1 MSRLIAPGLIG
12 FYTHF
17 EATEIFATQGQEAP
31 FNVFSLLVAEER
43 LPDASEKPRYLNPD
57 RLKIKSLP
65 DWNFGIKRYVNPVE
79 ELVLLFDAL
88 CDAKEWRGAG
98 QLLRV
103 GDLVSRPTQSSRLRR
118 NNRSMEPRSTPAKR

>member
-43 LPDASEKPRYLNPD
+43 LPDASEKPRLSIPT
-57 RLKIKSLP
+57 
-65 DWNFGIKRYVNPVE
+65 
-79 ELVLLFDAL
+79 
-88 CDAKEWRGAG
+88 
-98 QLLRV
+98 
-103 GDLVSRPTQSSRLRR
+103 VSRSSYCRIGI
-118 NNRSMEPRSTPAKR
+118 SASSAT